1 MSELT
6 NKRFAQPYGSESE
19 LTDFLFPSRT
29 TAQLVDVGDSIN
41 TIDKVLGKRC
51 YEATLKLDY
60 VADGPAPGDTW
71 TLNDGVGGTQVS
83 PV

>member
-6 NKRFAQPYGSESE
+6 NKRFGQPYGSESE

-29 TAQLVDVGDSIN
+29 TAELAAAANSIN

-60 VADGPAPGDTW
+60 VADGPDPTDTW
-71 TLNDGVGGTQVS
+71 TLNDGVGSTQVTPS
-83 PV
+83 